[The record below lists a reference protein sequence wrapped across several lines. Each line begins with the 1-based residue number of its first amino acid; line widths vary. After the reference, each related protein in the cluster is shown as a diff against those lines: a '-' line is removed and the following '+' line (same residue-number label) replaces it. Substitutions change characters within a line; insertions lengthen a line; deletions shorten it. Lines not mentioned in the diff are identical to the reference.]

1 MQGRVASAALF
12 LWTRSH
18 GETKVRCARTKNE
31 PRAYPPY
38 RKMTIWV
45 DTVSFERSEK
55 GEEK

>member
-12 LWTRSH
+12 LFIESQ

-38 RKMTIWV
+38 RKMTV
-45 DTVSFERSEK
+45 
-55 GEEK
+55 